1 MTTSAHSLVIIGS
14 GPAGYA
20 AATYAAR
27 AGLSPVLYAGEH
39 VGGQLMYTTTVEN
52 YLGFA
57 QGIMGPDLMEAM
69 RSQAQVFGTQIRTDT
84 VKAIDTSKRPF
95 AITTSADQVHA
106 ESIVIATGAES
117 RMLSIPGERE
127 YLGRGVATC
136 AVCDAP
142 FYRDKNVMVVGGG
155 DAAVEDV
162 LALTKFARSITLLV
176 RTDSLRASKIMQERL
191 LAQKQVTIAWNTIA
205 TEVVGDGTRVTQVV
219 VTNTTTKQTSRVETD
234 GFFLA
239 IGHDPAT
246 KFLLGSSVE
255 LDDKGYIVTRLG
267 LSQKGVEQ
275 AASNMSQAGLVAF
288 PTATSV
294 EGIFAAGDCVDFRYR
309 QAMTAAGLGVMAAL
323 DAQWW
328 LERQGSV

>member
-1 MTTSAHSLVIIGS
+1 MNSTSHELVIVGS

-27 AGLSPVLYAGEH
+27 AGLSPVLFSGEH
-39 VGGQLMYTTTVEN
+39 VGGQLMYTTIVEN

-84 VKAIDTSKRPF
+84 VKAIDTTKRPF
-95 AITTSADQVHA
+95 VVTTSGDQIRA
-106 ESIVIATGAES
+106 QSIVIATGAES

-142 FYRDKNVMVVGGG
+142 FYRDKKVIVVGGG

-191 LAQKQVTIAWNTIA
+191 LAQKKVTIAWNTSA
-205 TEVVGDGTRVTQVV
+205 TEVVGDGAKVTHVAIK
-219 VTNTTTKQTSRVETD
+219 NTASQQESILETD

-255 LDDKGYIVTRLG
+255 LDDMGYIVTRLG
-267 LSQKGVEQ
+267 LSQKGVEH
-275 AASNMSQAGLVAF
+275 AAANLSQSGLVAF
-288 PTATSV
+288 PTATSI

-328 LERQGSV
+328 LERQQSA

>member
-1 MTTSAHSLVIIGS
+1 MAVNHHNLLIIGS

-27 AGLSPVLYAGEH
+27 AGLQPVLLAGEH

-57 QGIMGPDLMEAM
+57 QGILGPDLMQAM
-69 RSQAQVFGTQIRTDT
+69 RLQAEAFGTNILSSAAI
-84 VKAIDTSKRPF
+84 AIDTTTRPF
-95 AITTSADQVHA
+95 VVTTTSDQLSA
-106 ESIVIATGAES
+106 SSIVIATGAES

-142 FYRDKNVMVVGGG
+142 FYKDKRVVVVGGG
-155 DAAVEDV
+155 DAAAEDV
-162 LALTKFARSITLLV
+162 LALTKFAREITLLV
-176 RTDSLRASKIMQERL
+176 RSEAFRASKIMQERV
-191 LAQKQVTIAWNTIA
+191 LAEKKVHILWNTTA
-205 TEVVGDGTRVTQVV
+205 TAVEGDGTKVIRVT
-219 VTNTTTKQTSRVETD
+219 TKNTRTQEEVSLEAD

-246 KFLLGSSVE
+246 KFLLGSSIE

-267 LSQKGVEQ
+267 LSERSVAHAKAHVSPQ
-275 AASNMSQAGLVAF
+275 GLVAY
-288 PTATSV
+288 PSATSI

-328 LERQGSV
+328 LERQ